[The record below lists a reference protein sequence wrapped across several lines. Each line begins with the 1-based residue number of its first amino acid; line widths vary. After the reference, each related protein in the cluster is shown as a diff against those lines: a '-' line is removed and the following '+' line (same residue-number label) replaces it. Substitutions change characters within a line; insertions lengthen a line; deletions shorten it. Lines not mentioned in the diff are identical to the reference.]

1 MIKINNVT
9 VSFDK
14 KIVLDKINADFTIG
28 KLYGIVGFNGAGKT
42 TFFNTL
48 SCGIKPDSG
57 NITIN
62 GEKISNKIAGYLETN
77 NFFYSGI
84 TGNEYLKIFNQ
95 SNSNFNLSV
104 LQEYMKLPLDNLIET
119 YSSGMK
125 KKLAL
130 LAVLKQ
136 DKSVYLFDEPFNGL
150 DLETNKVLEIIIL
163 ALRDKGKTIFISSH
177 IVDPL
182 FHVCDEIMFL
192 ENGRFI
198 KSFHKNEFNT
208 MEEALFGKLKEE
220 ARVVISKSI

>member
-1 MIKINNVT
+1 MIKINNVS
-9 VSFDK
+9 VSFGK
-14 KIVLDKINADFTIG
+14 KIVLDKINVDFTIG

-57 NITIN
+57 DITLN
-62 GEKISNKIAGYLETN
+62 DEKISNATSGYLETN

-84 TGNEYLKIFNQ
+84 TGNEYLKIFHQ
-95 SNSNFNLSV
+95 SNDGFNLPI
-104 LQEYMKLPLDNLIET
+104 LQEYMKLPLDSLIET

-136 DKSVYLFDEPFNGL
+136 DRPVYLFDEPFNGL

-182 FHVCDEIMFL
+182 FHICDEIMFL

-198 KSFHKNEFNT
+198 KSFHKNEFHT
-208 MEEALFGKLKEE
+208 MEEELFGKLKED
-220 ARVVISKSI
+220 AKIVISKSI